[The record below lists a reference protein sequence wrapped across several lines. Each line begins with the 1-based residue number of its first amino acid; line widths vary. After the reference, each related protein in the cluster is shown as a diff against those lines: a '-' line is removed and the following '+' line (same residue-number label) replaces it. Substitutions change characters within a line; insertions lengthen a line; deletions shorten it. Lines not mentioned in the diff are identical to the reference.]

1 MSNGSTCSCNRL
13 NFHAKAELRS
23 TEAWIAGGSHL
34 QLVVMARWPA
44 PGRCKRRLAEGV
56 GTKAAARIQWALTRH
71 TLATARSATAA
82 SGAQLVLA
90 VDGLGPRAAGRWGD
104 ELGADQVR
112 LQGPG
117 GLGLRLQR
125 QLRRSFRQGAQ
136 AVALIGT
143 DLPGLDRHR
152 LGAAFTALAQQP
164 LAQQPLAQ
172 EPLVLG
178 PAVDGGYWLIGLGAK
193 TPSLPLLAGIP
204 WGTGRVLEL
213 TCQAAAAQGLEPLLL
228 GTLSDLD
235 RPEDLSPWLG

>member
-1 MSNGSTCSCNRL
+1 M
-13 NFHAKAELRS
+13 RS
-23 TEAWIAGGSHL
+23 GEAWSAGGNKL

-44 PGRCKRRLAEGV
+44 PGRCKRRLAAGV
-56 GTKAAARIQWALTRH
+56 GAKAAARIQWALTRH

-82 SGAQLVLA
+82 TGAQLVLA
-90 VDGLGPRAAGRWGD
+90 VDGLGPKAARRWGN

-112 LQGPG
+112 LQGTG

-125 QLRRSFRQGAQ
+125 QLRHSFREGAQ

-143 DLPGLDRHR
+143 DLPGLDRHG
-152 LGAAFTALAQQP
+152 LGAALTELAQQP
-164 LAQQPLAQ
+164 LASQSLATQ
-172 EPLVLG
+172 PLVLG
-178 PAVDGGYWLIGLGAK
+178 PAVDGGYWLIGLGANR
-193 TPSLPLLAGIP
+193 PSVPLLAGIP

>member
-1 MSNGSTCSCNRL
+1 VSNGWTCSCNRL

-23 TEAWIAGGSHL
+23 TEAWIAGDSHL

-44 PGRCKRRLAEGV
+44 PGRCKRRLAAGV
-56 GTKAAARIQWALTRH
+56 GAKAAARIQWALTRH

-125 QLRRSFRQGAQ
+125 QLRRSFREGAQ

-152 LGAAFTALAQQP
+152 LGAALTELAQQ
-164 LAQQPLAQ
+164 
-172 EPLVLG
+172 PLVLG
-178 PAVDGGYWLIGLGAK
+178 PAVDGGYWLIGLGAN
-193 TPSLPLLAGIP
+193 TPSLPLLAGLP
-204 WGTGRVLEL
+204 WGTGQVLEL
-213 TCQAAAAQGLEPLLL
+213 TCQAAADQGLEPLLL

-235 RPEDLSPWLG
+235 RPEDLTPWLG